1 MYTHQHVVLS
11 VVVTQYGTLERVSDG
26 LYKASNMT
34 SHLGAARF
42 CIYVTQTL
50 ICDTFM
56 VGMSFRNPSIVSDFR
71 HACQIYRAFVIW
83 ERQWKII
90 ALPLILLIL
99 DASKYTNVPLPPRT
113 DSPTSV
119 SGYISTTPKGD
130 NLTMMILFPCASFL
144 TNSLSTGTSHG
155 ALRIWLFA
163 NHTNL
168 KQLSSCGAYC
178 PGAPTQYRWRV
189 SRCIAESSQ
198 LSCNPPRCT
207 LSRLSPSWSPSA

>member
-56 VGMSFRNPSIVSDFR
+56 VCMFLRDPSIVSDFG
-71 HACQIYRAFVIW
+71 HAHQIYRAFVIW

-90 ALPLILLIL
+90 ALPLILLVL
-99 DASKYTNVPLPPRT
+99 DAS
-113 DSPTSV
+113 
-119 SGYISTTPKGD
+119 
-130 NLTMMILFPCASFL
+130 
-144 TNSLSTGTSHG
+144 
-155 ALRIWLFA
+155 
-163 NHTNL
+163 
-168 KQLSSCGAYC
+168 
-178 PGAPTQYRWRV
+178 
-189 SRCIAESSQ
+189 E
-198 LSCNPPRCT
+198 
-207 LSRLSPSWSPSA
+207 